1 MTFALSRSLTVA
13 ARKER
18 VHLALLILTA
28 AVGSAQ
34 TIRTGQLLIATT
46 ASHDSDF
53 ARTVVLIV
61 QSDAQG
67 VAGLFLNRPTDADI
81 LKVLPELTHAPAGD
95 KTVYAGGPLAL
106 GINALVRS
114 RTRPAEGHRVAGD
127 IWLIADQDAITR
139 VFSDGK
145 QPARIY
151 IGQCGWSVQQMQ
163 SEISRKL
170 WTVSPADADVVFDG
184 HTQTLWTRLSLRVG
198 R

>member
-1 MTFALSRSLTVA
+1 MM
-13 ARKER
+13 
-18 VHLALLILTA
+18 
-28 AVGSAQ
+28 AQ
-34 TIRTGQLLIATT
+34 PVKTGEFLIATT

-61 QSDAQG
+61 QSDEHG

-81 LKVLPELTHAPAGD
+81 LKVLPGLTRAPARD

-114 RTRPAEGHRVAGD
+114 RSRPPEGHRVADD
-127 IWLIADQDAITR
+127 IWLIADQDALTR
-139 VFSDGK
+139 VFADGK

-151 IGQCGWSVQQMQ
+151 IGQCGWSVPQVQ

-170 WTVSPADADVVFDG
+170 WAVSLADADVVFDG
-184 HTQTLWTRLSLRVG
+184 HTQTLWTRLSLQVR